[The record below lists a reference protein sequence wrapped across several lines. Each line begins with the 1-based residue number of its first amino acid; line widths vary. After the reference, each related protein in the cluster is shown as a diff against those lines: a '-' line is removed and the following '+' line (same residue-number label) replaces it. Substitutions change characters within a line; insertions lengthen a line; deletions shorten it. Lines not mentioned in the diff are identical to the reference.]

1 VTSTSAD
8 VGDARALVEQY
19 KGRVMEEV
27 YGGYARDILSTIIGY
42 ALPGTRRSVMEK
54 LESEAQEAYKTG
66 HYEVALDRFSH
77 YLALIE
83 TDPSTTMVSEMRAT
97 LTSNIGA
104 CLHHLNDVDGA
115 IEYYERALQEFKAV
129 PFTLYSRL
137 SLIWLVYGNIINKRV
152 EYVEKKLAS
161 IRAGEPPDG
170 STYQDGYG
178 KSRKWTKDEMEG
190 KSWSVFRPR
199 TWFGY
204 GKLQEVGVTD
214 AGVNSAVAAA

>member
-1 VTSTSAD
+1 MHWD
-8 VGDARALVEQY
+8 RRARLDRAC
-19 KGRVMEEV
+19 RS
-27 YGGYARDILSTIIGY
+27 LSGAPSHAVRTD
-42 ALPGTRRSVMEK
+42 
-54 LESEAQEAYKTG
+54 KTG
-66 HYEVALDRFSH
+66 HYEVALDRFTH
-77 YLALIE
+77 YLALVE
-83 TDPSTTMVSEMRAT
+83 TDPSTTIVNEMRAT

-137 SLIWLVYGNIINKRV
+137 SIVWLVYGNVIDKRI

-161 IRAGEPPDG
+161 IRAGEAPDA

-178 KSRKWTKDEMEG
+178 KSRKWTKEEMEG
-190 KSWSVFRPR
+190 KSWSVWRPR

-204 GKLQEVGVTD
+204 GMLQEVGITD